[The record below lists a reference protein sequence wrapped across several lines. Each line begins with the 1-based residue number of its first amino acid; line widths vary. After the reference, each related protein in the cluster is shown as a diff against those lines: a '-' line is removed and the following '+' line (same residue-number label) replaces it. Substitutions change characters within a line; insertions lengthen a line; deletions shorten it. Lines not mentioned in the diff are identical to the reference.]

1 MFLPLQAMVNKR
13 PGHLNQSNRRAPGG
27 IPSLRLQGKTRNRM
41 AADLLNGKTRRKRG
55 LAIRNLHP
63 VPRLRNTKIIPAAA
77 RTTAPATM
85 DTTGRL

>member
-41 AADLLNGKTRRKRG
+41 AADHMNGKARRKG
-55 LAIRNLHP
+55 GPAIRNLHP
-63 VPRLRNTKIIPAAA
+63 VPRHPNIKTIPAAD

-85 DTTGRL
+85 GTTGRH